1 MASKVYSS
9 KDGGKPRPNFEI
21 LRSSLFLL
29 PFLIFVVAFLILPT
43 ISIFISAFQDPTGK
57 FTIQNIKDLFT
68 PYIMNAYLLSIKVS
82 LFTAIFGAFI
92 GFMLAYAATFHNLPS
107 WVKSYLNTFSG
118 VASNFAGVPLA
129 FAFIS
134 TLGRVG
140 LITALIQQ
148 IFHINIYDHGF
159 NLYSFWG
166 LCLTYL
172 YFQIPLMVL
181 LMTPALEGMKKEWR
195 EGAENLGATPAQYWL
210 HIGLPI
216 LFPTIVANTV
226 LLFGN
231 AFGAYATAYALTGG
245 FLNLV
250 PIIIGAEIRGDIL
263 HNVGLGYALAL
274 GMIVIMGVTILSYNY
289 LQSKTARWLK

>member
-1 MASKVYSS
+1 MEVKQANL
-9 KDGGKPRPNFEI
+9 KDGATPRPTFSI
-21 LRSSLFLL
+21 FRDLLFLL
-29 PFLIFVVAFLILPT
+29 PFVIFVVAFLILPT
-43 ISIFISAFQDPTGK
+43 ISIFISAFQDPSGK
-57 FTIQNIKDLFT
+57 FTLQNIKDLFT
-68 PYIMNAYLLSIKVS
+68 PYIMGAYLLSIKVS
-82 LFTAIFGAFI
+82 LFTAVFGALI
-92 GFMLAYAATFHNLPS
+92 GFMLAYASTFGNLPS

-140 LITALIQQ
+140 LLTALIQQ
-148 IFHINIYDHGF
+148 IFHVSIYDLGF

-195 EGAENLGATPAQYWL
+195 EGAENLGATPSQYWL
-210 HIGLPI
+210 KIGLPI
-216 LFPTIVANTV
+216 LFPTIIANTV

-274 GMIVIMGVTILSYNY
+274 GMIVIMGITILSYNY

>member
-1 MASKVYSS
+1 MEVKQANL
-9 KDGGKPRPNFEI
+9 KDGATPRPTFSI
-21 LRSSLFLL
+21 FRDLLFLL
-29 PFLIFVVAFLILPT
+29 PFVIFVVAFLILPT
-43 ISIFISAFQDPTGK
+43 ISIFISAFQDPSGK
-57 FTIQNIKDLFT
+57 FTLQNIKDLFT

-82 LFTAIFGAFI
+82 LFTAVFGALI
-92 GFMLAYAATFHNLPS
+92 GFMLAYASTFGNLPS

-140 LITALIQQ
+140 LLTALIQQ
-148 IFHINIYDHGF
+148 IFHVSIYDLGF

-195 EGAENLGATPAQYWL
+195 EGAENLGATPSQYWL
-210 HIGLPI
+210 KIGLPI
-216 LFPTIVANTV
+216 LFPTIIANTV

-274 GMIVIMGVTILSYNY
+274 GMIVIMGITILSYNY

>member
-1 MASKVYSS
+1 MEVKQSNL
-9 KDGGKPRPNFEI
+9 KDGATPRPTFSI
-21 LRSSLFLL
+21 FRDFLFLL
-29 PFLIFVVAFLILPT
+29 PFVIFVVAFLILPT
-43 ISIFISAFQDPTGK
+43 ISIFISAFQDPSGK
-57 FTIQNIKDLFT
+57 FTLQNIKDLFT
-68 PYIMNAYLLSIKVS
+68 PYIMGAYLLSIKVS
-82 LFTAIFGAFI
+82 LFTAVFGALI
-92 GFMLAYAATFHNLPS
+92 GFMLAYASTFGNLPS

-140 LITALIQQ
+140 LLTALIQQ
-148 IFHINIYDHGF
+148 IFHVSIYDLGF

-195 EGAENLGATPAQYWL
+195 EGAENLGATPSQYWL
-210 HIGLPI
+210 KIGLPI
-216 LFPTIVANTV
+216 LFPTIIANTV

-274 GMIVIMGVTILSYNY
+274 GMIVIMGITILSYNY